1 MGADATDEA
10 ARLIRQIAG
19 GNREAFGRLYDQFAG
34 IVFAFA
40 VRLLRD
46 RSEAE
51 DLLQEVFLHVWR
63 QAGAYDQAK
72 GSPMAWISTLT
83 RSRGIDRLRSRRRRE
98 KGLVP
103 FEEFSGSMAGDA
115 LDRGA
120 TESEARLVVQDALS
134 GLPESQRKVLELA
147 YFGGLTQSEIA
158 AHLGEALGTVKTRI
172 RAGLNRL
179 RTLLGTETI
188 GGEK

>member
-103 FEEFSGSMAGDA
+103 FEEFSGSMAGAA

-172 RAGLNRL
+172 RTGLNRL